1 MPAHVFLAAPTA
13 LVVPVLM
20 VMVARAILV
29 SGVLMLLVLMALPA
43 GGRVRPDISGHGRA
57 VRIGDSGGPA
67 SSGGLNGPGI
77 PGGRVWPA
85 GRESPNGFG
94 RSLGVL
100 VVMVVLLAQV
110 AVEALVIPVDTL
122 VLPALMARL
131 VLTVLIVMMALPDLL
146 AQVGDGDSAGRG
158 VPVAMVPQVVV
169 VSQIV
174 VAA

>member
-1 MPAHVFLAAPTA
+1 
-13 LVVPVLM
+13 M

-29 SGVLMLLVLMALPA
+29 SVVLMLLVLMALPA

-122 VLPALMARL
+122 VLPALMARFDGPTGL
-131 VLTVLIVMMALPDLL
+131 AGPDC
-146 AQVGDGDSAGRG
+146 GRRPCRSWRPGCHGSPGGRG
-158 VPVAMVPQVVV
+158 FPDCRSSVDYEPWLF
-169 VSQIV
+169 
-174 VAA
+174 

>member
-1 MPAHVFLAAPTA
+1 MKKVRVVFNVCGVNIKSASSCILGGTDGTGGRGPDGHGGSSDLGVRRPDAPGADCTSGRYSDPAF
-13 LVVPVLM
+13 
-20 VMVARAILV
+20 
-29 SGVLMLLVLMALPA
+29 SGGPD
-43 GGRVRPDISGHGRA
+43 GRVRPDLGGHGRP
-57 VRIGDSGGPA
+57 VRNGGSGGPG

-110 AVEALVIPVDTL
+110 AVEAQVILVDTL

-131 VLTVLIVMMALPDLL
+131 VSTV
-146 AQVGDGDSAGRG
+146 
-158 VPVAMVPQVVV
+158 
-169 VSQIV
+169 
-174 VAA
+174 